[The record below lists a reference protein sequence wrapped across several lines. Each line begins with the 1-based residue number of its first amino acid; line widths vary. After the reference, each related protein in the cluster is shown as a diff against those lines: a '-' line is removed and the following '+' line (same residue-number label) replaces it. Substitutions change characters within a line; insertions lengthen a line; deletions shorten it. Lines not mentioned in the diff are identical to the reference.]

1 MGNLNMART
10 VKAPT
15 NKGDLRRLAILEAAT
30 QVFHES
36 GFNNASLNKIIE
48 LSGGSKR
55 SLYDYFGDKEALF
68 SAVVEDKCAEIL
80 DNFSAVTLSDKP
92 ARQTLNELG
101 FKFARAV
108 IHPERVALFR
118 IVISEM
124 PRFPNL
130 GKRFYE
136 VGPAAA
142 QKILSPYLQKTF
154 SISSEQADCA
164 AMQFL
169 EMVKSPLHMAVL
181 LKSHDNPTD
190 DEIRVHVKSAVDI
203 FLGGINALN

>member
-1 MGNLNMART
+1 MARN
-10 VKAPT
+10 VEGST
-15 NKGDLRRLAILEAAT
+15 NKGELRRLAILKAAT

-55 SLYDYFGDKEALF
+55 SLYDYFGGKEALF
-68 SAVVEDKCAEIL
+68 SAVVEDKCVQIL
-80 DNFSAVTLSDKP
+80 ESFSSAVTLSDKP
-92 ARQTLNELG
+92 ARHTLNELG
-101 FKFARAV
+101 FNYAHAV
-108 IHPERVALFR
+108 MHPDRVALFR

-130 GKRFYE
+130 AKRFYE
-136 VGPAAA
+136 VGPAAV
-142 QKILSPYLQKTF
+142 QKILSPYLQKVF
-154 SISSEQADCA
+154 AISSAQADCA

-181 LKSHDNPTD
+181 LKSHENPTD
-190 DEIRVHVKSAVDI
+190 SEIEVHVKSAVDI